1 MSLVLWL
8 GLNFQSVAQNSALTI
23 NNAGTVLNSVSTISF
38 PGSVSI
44 GSLLLEDGQIIT
56 NGQPAVNF
64 DTGQI
69 ITDGAGDMTNYGALF
84 TGFQSINSRQ
94 GSSSYIDTNGNLV
107 LDWAQT
113 GFIPASSY
121 DNLIINSGSPIWQG
135 LENLDNIIVDSDNI
149 VLNDSTAL
157 YLSLSSSFT
166 NFNSIGIFVL
176 NDPFG
181 AVSNSENVVILGTQS
196 QIPVNSVGLNNVLL
210 APGISAT
217 FSNVTLTTGGS
228 FAGPLNGNATTSS
241 GLLTV
246 TNTWAG
252 YLTRV
257 SANTNFPTFFQVWST
272 NPSAGALLPMGEYVR
287 SNSAAGGYIY
297 NRGGQSTWNTVP

>member
-1 MSLVLWL
+1 MERLNIDTIGPLPEDNRGNKYILVILDGFTRFVRL
-8 GLNFQSVAQNSALTI
+8 TPTIDATANSAAIAL
-23 NNAGTVLNSVSTISF
+23 LSF
-38 PGSVSI
+38 VCEYGFPR
-44 GSLLLEDGQIIT
+44 
-56 NGQPAVNF
+56 
-64 DTGQI
+64 QI